1 MKFSKFTADTVAEL
15 LVHLA
20 DHESFASLKGLKH
33 VSKSDVQTVL
43 LEIAGNLKESGAQ
56 QPLMRKSQLGQKDL
70 AQKTTQA
77 ISKLTP
83 KEEEILLKSFRI
95 S

>member
-1 MKFSKFTADTVAEL
+1 MKFSKFSPDIVAEL

-20 DHESFASLKGLKH
+20 DHEAFASVKDMPTITAA
-33 VSKSDVQTVL
+33 DVQNMLVEL
-43 LEIAGNLKESGAQ
+43 ADEVRANSGKE
-56 QPLMRKSQLGQKDL
+56 PLMRKSQLNQKDL
-70 AQKTTQA
+70 TSRTTQA

-83 KEEEILLKSFRI
+83 KEEDQLFKSFRI

>member
-1 MKFSKFTADTVAEL
+1 MKFSKFSPDIVAEL

-20 DHESFASLKGLKH
+20 DHEAF
-33 VSKSDVQTVL
+33 VSVKDMPTITAADVQNMLVEL
-43 LEIAGNLKESGAQ
+43 ADEVRANSGKE
-56 QPLMRKSQLGQKDL
+56 PLMRKSQLNQKDL
-70 AQKTTQA
+70 TSRTTQA

-83 KEEEILLKSFRI
+83 KEEDQLFKSFRI